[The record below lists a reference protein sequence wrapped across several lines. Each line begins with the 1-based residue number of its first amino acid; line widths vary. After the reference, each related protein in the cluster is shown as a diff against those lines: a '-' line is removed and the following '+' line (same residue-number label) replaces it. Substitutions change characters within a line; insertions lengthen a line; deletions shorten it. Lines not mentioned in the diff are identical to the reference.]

1 MWTLFFAAHASM
13 RWYALR
19 NHASTRRPGSLTLEA
34 PSRNSSAFR
43 KWVSSE
49 DIRVLITRHAF
60 KRHGGT
66 GEPGE
71 MQAHRCGPG
80 GERPRG
86 AHGDVRGWPVSQSG
100 RIPSSRAA
108 APPVSFGL
116 CLVVP
121 TKGDEG

>member
-34 PSRNSSAFR
+34 PSRNSAAFR

-49 DIRVLITRHAF
+49 DIRVLITRHVL
-60 KRHGGT
+60 KRHGGAR
-66 GEPGE
+66 EPGE
-71 MQAHRCGPG
+71 MQAPRCGPR

-86 AHGDVRGWPVSQSG
+86 APRDGRGPPGARVPQ
-100 RIPSSRAA
+100 A
-108 APPVSFGL
+108 APPG
-116 CLVVP
+116 P
-121 TKGDEG
+121 RAARAPPGGP